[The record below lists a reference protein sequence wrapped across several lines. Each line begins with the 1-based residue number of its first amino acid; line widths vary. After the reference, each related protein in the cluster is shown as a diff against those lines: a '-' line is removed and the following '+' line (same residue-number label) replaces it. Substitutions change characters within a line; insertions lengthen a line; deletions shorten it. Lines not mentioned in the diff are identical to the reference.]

1 MIVFCLETF
10 SNTDKIKIPIC
21 CFPKIFVGKEDWKKE
36 IVNGSRSF
44 FVLKGLTP
52 GTAYKVRVGAEG
64 LFGFRSS
71 EDVFETGPGEAHVPL
86 LSPSQN
92 PARSSA
98 GKLNCF

>member
-10 SNTDKIKIPIC
+10 SNTEKIKIPIC

-64 LFGFRSS
+64 LSGFRSS
-71 EDVFETGPGEAHVPL
+71 EDVFETGPGEAH
-86 LSPSQN
+86 
-92 PARSSA
+92 RTSSVS
-98 GKLNCF
+98 